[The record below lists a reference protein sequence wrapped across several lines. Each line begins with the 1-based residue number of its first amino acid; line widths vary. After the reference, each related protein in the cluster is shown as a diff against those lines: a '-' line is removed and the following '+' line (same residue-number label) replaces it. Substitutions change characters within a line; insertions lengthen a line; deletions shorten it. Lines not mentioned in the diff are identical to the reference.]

1 MKSNYTRL
9 DQTKH
14 KKVTHIASDGVNKAE
29 RANSLTIHIYLHA
42 IHKYMA
48 KGLGKQFDPGYDRT
62 EIKTIGLKAQIL

>member
-29 RANSLTIHIYLHA
+29 RANARTIHIYLHA
-42 IHKYMA
+42 RHKYMA